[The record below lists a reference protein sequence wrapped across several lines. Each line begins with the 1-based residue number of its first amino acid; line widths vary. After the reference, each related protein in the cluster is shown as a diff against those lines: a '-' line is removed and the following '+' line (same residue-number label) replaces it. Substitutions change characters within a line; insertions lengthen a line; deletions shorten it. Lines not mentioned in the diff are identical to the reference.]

1 MKLTKN
7 LILMPLFFL
16 ALVSAAVAAD
26 TCTTGTITAED
37 TAAGRYELLLTCAA
51 DATPGFA
58 VTLTA
63 ADMIKMD
70 RMFVHL
76 VSSYGN
82 TVTAVGAS
90 GAEVEIRDSISRVI
104 LDNAGGGNNLLVNSP
119 IATYAHTEG
128 PGTDQAWYA
137 SKTYPWTINVENIT
151 QAGAFNLLLTLVNT
165 PLAY

>member
-1 MKLTKN
+1 MKK
-7 LILMPLFFL
+7 LILLPLFFL
-16 ALVSAAVAAD
+16 GLVSAAVAAD
-26 TCTTGTITAED
+26 TCTTSSVTAED
-37 TAAGRYELLLTCAA
+37 VAAGRYELLLTCAA

-76 VSSYGN
+76 ISSYDN
-82 TVTAVGAS
+82 TVTAAGAS
-90 GAEVEIRDSISRVI
+90 GAEVEVRDSINRVI
-104 LDNAGGGNNLLVNSP
+104 LDNARNGNNLLMNSP
-119 IATYAHTEG
+119 LATYAHTEG

-137 SKTYPWTINVENIT
+137 SSAYPWTVNVENIT
-151 QAGAFNLLLTLVNT
+151 QAGTFHLLLTLVNT